1 MSGMRYRRLGRDGP
15 MVSVVGVGGNN
26 FGSRLDED
34 GTRAVVR
41 AALDAGITLFDTAD
55 TYGAYGG
62 GDVGDSERMLGAVLK
77 GHRDEVVLATKFG
90 MSMGAAYGELGPR
103 GARRYLRHAVEES
116 LRRLG
121 TDRIDLYQYHEPDG
135 VTPLADTLEALSEL
149 VAEGK
154 VRYVGCSNLP
164 AWMLAD
170 AAWQARWDRRAPF
183 VSTQAR
189 YHLLDRGAEQELIP
203 ACAKFGIGLL
213 PYYPLANGLLSG
225 KYRRGEPPPPGSRL
239 SWRHG
244 WLTEQALD
252 RVEALTA
259 YAAERGLTLLQV
271 AVGGLAALPQVGSVI
286 CGAMTPE
293 QVTANAAAA
302 GWKPDAA
309 DLAALDHIVPPGER
323 VV

>member
-1 MSGMRYRRLGRDGP
+1 MRYRPLGARGP
-15 MVSVVGVGGNN
+15 AVSVVGVGGNN

-34 GTRAVVR
+34 GTKAVVH

-55 TYGAYGG
+55 MYGG
-62 GDVGDSERMLGAVLK
+62 SGERGGSRGDGERLLGAALK
-77 GHRDEVVLATKFG
+77 GHRDRVVLATKFG
-90 MSMGAAYGELGPR
+90 MEMDADADRLDGPR
-103 GARRYLRHAVEES
+103 GARRYVRHAVEAS

-135 VTPLADTLEALSEL
+135 VTPLEETVAALHEL

-154 VRYVGCSNLP
+154 VGHIGCSNLP
-164 AWMLAD
+164 ADQLTGD
-170 AAWQARWDRRAPF
+170 F

-189 YHLLDRGAEQELIP
+189 YHLLDRSAETDLIP
-203 ACAKFGIGLL
+203 ACLRHGMGLL
-213 PYYPLANGLLSG
+213 PFYPLSNGLLSG

-239 SWRHG
+239 SWRQG
-244 WLTEQALD
+244 WLTDASLD
-252 RVEALTA
+252 KVEALTA
-259 YAAERGLTLLQV
+259 YGAERGLTLLQV
-271 AVGGLAALPQVGSVI
+271 AVGGLAALPAVGSVI

-302 GWKPDAA
+302 DWTPDAA
-309 DLAALDHIVPPGER
+309 DLAALDTIVAPGER